1 MNTPDSTELETIPTI
16 FRAIEKCLPGLS
28 EQDKARLT
36 TAILKATKNALM
48 EFHWSQHG
56 VTHYRIQ
63 VDDINEVLAEL
74 ETYL

>member
-1 MNTPDSTELETIPTI
+1 
-16 FRAIEKCLPGLS
+16 
-28 EQDKARLT
+28 
-36 TAILKATKNALM
+36 M

-74 ETYL
+74 ETYF